1 MISRSRNVIPL
12 MTLATA
18 LSLSACATAPGPE
31 ITGSGQC
38 HAESLDWAIGKN
50 ADEATMRSVFKQ
62 SGAGLI
68 VPIGPGSTIATGD
81 RRPDRLRVFLD
92 KNNIITAIRCE

>member
-1 MISRSRNVIPL
+1 MTIRSRNVLPL
-12 MTLATA
+12 VALATT

-38 HAESLDWAIGKN
+38 RAEGLTWAIGKN
-50 ADEATMRSVFKQ
+50 ADEATMRTVFKQ

-68 VPIGPGSTIATGD
+68 IPIGPGSTVATRD
-81 RRPDRLRVFLD
+81 RRPDRLRVYLD
-92 KNNIITAIRCE
+92 KDNIITAIRCE

>member
-18 LSLSACATAPGPE
+18 LSLGACATAPGPE

-38 HAESLDWAIGKN
+38 HAEGLDWAIGKN

-68 VPIGPGSTIATGD
+68 VPIGPGSTVATRD